1 MDDCSSDDSLSIIQE
16 YVMDIGHEDY
26 VFWFYMLKRG
36 YKALNTNTV
45 TALYR
50 VGDHSVSSNKLRAMR
65 CQWNILR
72 NEMDLPVYNA
82 VYYFIHYAVRAFA
95 KAMR

>member
-16 YVMDIGHEDY
+16 YVKEIGQED
-26 VFWFYMLKRG
+26 
-36 YKALNTNTV
+36 
-45 TALYR
+45 YR